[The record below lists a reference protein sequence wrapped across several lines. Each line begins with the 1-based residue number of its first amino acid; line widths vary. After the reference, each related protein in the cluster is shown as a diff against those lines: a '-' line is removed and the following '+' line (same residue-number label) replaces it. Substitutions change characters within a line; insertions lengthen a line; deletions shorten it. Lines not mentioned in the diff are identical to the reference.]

1 MNLHNLF
8 SKGPSVPEISHSDVP
23 EDYETSNVQ
32 YVDVREPNEWNEAR
46 MPGSVL
52 IPLGSLPA
60 RVGELDKGKPVVT
73 VCRSGRGIIDAG
85 QILLSAGFTDVVSLR
100 GGLIAW
106 SQAGRP
112 LTR

>member
-1 MNLHNLF
+1 VNLHNLF
-8 SKGPSVPEISHSDVP
+8 AKGPSVPEINLSEVP
-23 EDYETSNVQ
+23 EDYQQTEVQ

-52 IPLGSLPA
+52 IPLGALAA
-60 RVGELDKGKPVVT
+60 RVGELDMSKPVVT
-73 VCRSGRGIIDAG
+73 VCRSGRRSIDGG
-85 QILLSAGFTDVVSLR
+85 QILLSAGFADVVSLR

-112 LTR
+112 LVR

>member
-1 MNLHNLF
+1 MNLHKMF
-8 SKGPSVPEISHSDVP
+8 AKAPSVSEIGVIDVP
-23 EDYETSNVQ
+23 EGYQRSEVQ
-32 YVDVREPNEWNEAR
+32 YVDVRELNEWNEAR

-52 IPLGSLPA
+52 IPLGALAA
-60 RVGELDKGKPVVT
+60 RVGELDMSKPVVT
-73 VCRSGRGIIDAG
+73 VCRSGRRSIDAG

-112 LTR
+112 LVR